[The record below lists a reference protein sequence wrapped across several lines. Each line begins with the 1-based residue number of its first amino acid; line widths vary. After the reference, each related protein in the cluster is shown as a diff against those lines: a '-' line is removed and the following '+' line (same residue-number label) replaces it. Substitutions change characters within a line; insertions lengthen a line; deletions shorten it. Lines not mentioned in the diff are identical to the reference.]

1 MLGNSPPTVALG
13 SGDEQGSAS
22 RVRKRGHLMREPSLS
37 ARVSGGQEL
46 GALQVDVRPEA
57 ICFPR
62 ELQDPK
68 ISER

>member
-1 MLGNSPPTVALG
+1 
-13 SGDEQGSAS
+13 
-22 RVRKRGHLMREPSLS
+22 MREPSLL